1 MTRAGG
7 GDTMETLEWIDG
19 NLVSYNGYISHS
31 ARAYVGDHS
40 MSDPFIS
47 PLLGDFEGF
56 PPAVLTSGTRDLFLS
71 LTCMTHRKLR
81 QAGVV

>member
-1 MTRAGG
+1 
-7 GDTMETLEWIDG
+7 METLEWIDG

-31 ARAYVGDHS
+31 ARAYAGDRS

-81 QAGVV
+81 